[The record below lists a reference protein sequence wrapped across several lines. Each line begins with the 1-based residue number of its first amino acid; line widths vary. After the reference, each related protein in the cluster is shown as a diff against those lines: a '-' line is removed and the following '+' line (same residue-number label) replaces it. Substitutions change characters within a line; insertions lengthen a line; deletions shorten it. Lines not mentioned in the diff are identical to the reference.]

1 MMFSYIPYINKFNYL
16 KNKWSVTFIS
26 LKFIFLLN
34 FQICHFF
41 LNLHVTWDLN
51 KKLYMIAIF
60 ISCMPLHTLY
70 NYASNPIYFIKF
82 TCPSIF
88 LFVLWFYH
96 FLTFLIICMSL
107 DVNKKIHPWCYSL
120 VIHFKWYYM
129 QLSIKWMAMQC
140 YSIKIQ
146 FFICFT
152 KYIFF
157 EIFIIKI

>member
-1 MMFSYIPYINKFNYL
+1 
-16 KNKWSVTFIS
+16 
-26 LKFIFLLN
+26 
-34 FQICHFF
+34 
-41 LNLHVTWDLN
+41 
-51 KKLYMIAIF
+51 MIAIF
-60 ISCMPLHTLY
+60 ISCMPLHTPC

-88 LFVLWFYH
+88 LFVFRLYH

-107 DVNKKIHPWCYSL
+107 GVNKKIHPWCYSL
-120 VIHFKWYYM
+120 LIHCKWYLM

-157 EIFIIKI
+157 EIFIIKKWCVQIKLLQVRQNSGIKSDNIFVFPMQNYIYLHC